1 MLGALAYA
9 EIENN
14 VNNSTELQAIARHF
28 IAQRDTSVAQSDLP
42 NGLFLTC
49 LEDSLAVQ
57 QLMIALNNQQVFG
70 WKCLLPLDDGS
81 IILAPLLSKPRLS
94 TQTCKAYAHNNQ
106 VRVEPEIAFVFAQD
120 LLARGGYSDEQI
132 DNVVGKAHMALELI
146 QNRFSDD
153 YQPTHFEKLADGL
166 FNQGIVIGPEINKA
180 DAFTA
185 AQIEL
190 TITQKGHSHKQMG
203 THPCGFAQAPL
214 YWAVNYLTQL
224 GVDIKAGQVFITGSY
239 CGVIDLDTDI
249 NTVISYA
256 GLGEFNITFSAR

>member
-1 MLGALAYA
+1 MD
-9 EIENN
+9 
-14 VNNSTELQAIARHF
+14 NSTHIQAIARHF
-28 IAQRDTSVAQSDLP
+28 IAQRDTAGAQSDLP
-42 NGLFLTC
+42 TGLSLTC
-49 LEDSLAVQ
+49 LEESLAVQ
-57 QLMIALNNQQVFG
+57 QLMIALNNHQVFG

-81 IILAPLLSKPRLS
+81 IILAPLLSKPHS
-94 TQTCKAYAHNNQ
+94 FTQTCQLYTQNNKA
-106 VRVEPEIAFVFAQD
+106 RVEPEIAFVFAQD
-120 LLARGGYSDEQI
+120 LLARGCYSDEQI
-132 DNVVGKAHMALELI
+132 DNAVGKAHMALELI

-190 TITQKGHSHKQMG
+190 SITQNAHSNTQVGK
-203 THPCGFAQAPL
+203 HPCGLAQAPL

-239 CGVIDLDTDI
+239 CGVIDLDTDT
-249 NTVISYA
+249 NTAISYA